1 MKGGKKKKDGVTE
14 WIGKIEGNR
23 RSLSKCFQYVA

>member
-1 MKGGKKKKDGVTE
+1 MKGEKKEDGVTE

-23 RSLSKCFQYVA
+23 KSLSKCFQYVA

>member
-1 MKGGKKKKDGVTE
+1 MKKKEDEVTE
-14 WIGKIEGNR
+14 WIGRIEGNR